1 MSLGKTEALVI
12 FIGLTVGAFGI
23 FLLLPS
29 NPVVYINDNQPEPG
43 SHIFTGILDGIDDYN
58 IHSIRVLDNPVSMH
72 VILRCGGNDFDVYF
86 GYGYL
91 PTVSDYDVRGY
102 EPGSEDF
109 TYDQL
114 EEGIWHIMVHS
125 FSGSG
130 QYELRIDIEY

>member
-12 FIGLTVGAFGI
+12 LIGLSVGAFGI

-29 NPVVYINDNQPEPG
+29 NPVVYIIDNQPEPG
-43 SHIFTGILDGIDDYN
+43 LHIFTGSLDGMDDYN
-58 IHSIRVLDNPVSMH
+58 IHSIRLLENPVSMH
-72 VILRCGGNDFDVYF
+72 VILRCGGNDFDIYI

-91 PTVSDYDVRGY
+91 PTINDYDVRGY
-102 EPGSEDF
+102 DSGGEDF

-114 EEGIWHIMVHS
+114 EEGIWHIIVHS

-130 QYELRIDIEY
+130 QYELRINIEY